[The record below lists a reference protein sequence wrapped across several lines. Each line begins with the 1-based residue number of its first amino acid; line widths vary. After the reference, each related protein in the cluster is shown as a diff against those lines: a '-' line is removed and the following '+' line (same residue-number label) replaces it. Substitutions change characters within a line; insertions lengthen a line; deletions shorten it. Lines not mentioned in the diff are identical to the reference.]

1 MEKRRKNPFN
11 PSSTVPTF
19 IKGQLWQLIDN
30 TKFVQIGHVGR
41 LLVHHRT
48 IIPSLRRSLSRQ
60 SITSIAD
67 LQRFLTANKAVLVES
82 SS

>member
-1 MEKRRKNPFN
+1 MEKRRKTPLSL
-11 PSSTVPTF
+11 PSTVPTF

-48 IIPSLRRSLSRQ
+48 IIPSLKRSLARQ
-60 SITSIAD
+60 SLTSIAD
-67 LQRFLTANKAVLVES
+67 LQRYLTANKAVLVES
-82 SS
+82 CS

>member
-1 MEKRRKNPFN
+1 MEKPHKN
-11 PSSTVPTF
+11 SSAPLSPATPF
-19 IKGQLWQLIDN
+19 IKGQLWQLIDA

-48 IIPSLRRSLSRQ
+48 IIPSLKRSLSRQ
-60 SITSIAD
+60 TLTSITD

-82 SS
+82 CS

>member
-1 MEKRRKNPFN
+1 MQKRRKSPLN
-11 PSSTVPTF
+11 PSFPSPSF

-60 SITSIAD
+60 TLTSITD
-67 LQRFLTANKAVLVES
+67 LQRFLAANKAVLVES
-82 SS
+82 CS